1 MAECARLRI
10 LVSVCQL
17 IKLSGTEGG
26 KSPGGAL
33 PSPDT
38 GSAVSL
44 DTDGPDLFPDDS

>member
-1 MAECARLRI
+1 MAKRARLRI
-10 LVSVCQL
+10 LVSGCQL

-26 KSPGGAL
+26 KSLGGAL

-44 DTDGPDLFPDDS
+44 DTGGPDLFPDSS